1 MLKGLAVKPSGLYSK
16 RLCLRH
22 VGDVTV
28 VLSQKRAERGPQAY
42 KNPGDQSGRVD
53 AGGRW

>member
-1 MLKGLAVKPSGLYSK
+1 MFWTYST

-28 VLSQKRAERGPQAY
+28 VLSK
-42 KNPGDQSGRVD
+42 KGRNVSP
-53 AGGRW
+53 